1 MFSYAQLSAKTRPHR
16 LQPTRFLYPW
26 DFLGKNTGAG
36 CHFLL
41 PEPGIKLESLAS
53 PVLADGFFTTAPPM
67 KTLAILIPGKIN
79 FKPKTVMKEK
89 GHYIMKKVSM
99 QQEDI
104 IFVNIYAPN
113 IEVVSLVA
121 QMVKKKS
128 VFNAGNPGLIPGSG
142 KPPRE
147 GNGNPLQYSYQEN
160 PMDREAW

>member
-1 MFSYAQLSAKTRPHR
+1 M
-16 LQPTRFLYPW
+16 
-26 DFLGKNTGAG
+26 
-36 CHFLL
+36 
-41 PEPGIKLESLAS
+41 
-53 PVLADGFFTTAPPM
+53 
-67 KTLAILIPGKIN
+67 IN
-79 FKPKTVMKEK
+79 K
-89 GHYIMKKVSM
+89 SN

>member
-16 LQPTRFLYPW
+16 LQPTRLLYPW

-121 QMVKKKS
+121 QMVKKK
-128 VFNAGNPGLIPGSG
+128 ICIQCR
-142 KPPRE
+142 KPRFDPWVRKT
-147 GNGNPLQYSYQEN
+147 P
-160 PMDREAW
+160 

>member
-104 IFVNIYAPN
+104 IFVNIY
-113 IEVVSLVA
+113 
-121 QMVKKKS
+121 
-128 VFNAGNPGLIPGSG
+128 VFNIGAPKCKLIALKGFPDGSVGKESTCNAGDLV
-142 KPPRE
+142 
-147 GNGNPLQYSYQEN
+147 
-160 PMDREAW
+160 

>member
-104 IFVNIYAPN
+104 IFVNIY
-113 IEVVSLVA
+113 
-121 QMVKKKS
+121 
-128 VFNAGNPGLIPGSG
+128 VFNIGAPKCKLIALKGFPDGSVGKESTCNAGDLVRFLGG
-142 KPPRE
+142 E
-147 GNGNPLQYSYQEN
+147 DPLEKG
-160 PMDREAW
+160 